1 MDTFSANDL
10 NPPQQQAVQHTD
22 GPLLILAGAGS
33 GKTRV
38 ITYRIT
44 HLMQRHGVSAAHILA
59 VTFTN
64 KAAAEMRQ
72 RLERLLGPV
81 AQAVWVST
89 FHAACVRI
97 LRREATA
104 ARLSPQF
111 VIYDTTDQ
119 LTQLRHCLKE
129 LHLDA
134 EVYTPQSIMR
144 RISTLKNDLMDADTF
159 VREAQD
165 FGLDEAVARV
175 YPLYQRYLQEQAALD
190 FDDLLMRTVQL
201 FRRHSD
207 ILERYQQRLRYIMVD
222 EYQDT
227 NMAQYHLLKLLAAR
241 HRNICVV
248 GDDDQSVYRFRG
260 ANVRNILNF
269 ERDYPDATVVK
280 LEQNYRSTST
290 ILEAAGA
297 VIERNAGRKAK
308 TLWTENERGTPIGY
322 FCAQNEVHEAEVICQ
337 NIAGLHQA
345 EGVPY
350 RDCAIFY
357 RINAQSRVLEDGLR
371 RAQIPYQIVGGLKFY
386 DRQEIKDM
394 LAYLRLLVNPHD
406 TISLRRIINVPR
418 RGIGQVTWTRLE
430 ALAAA
435 QGLHGLDMVP
445 AGLDTDVVGKSARQ
459 KLKAFYQLMQAMRH
473 DAPQM
478 GVADIAREVL
488 DRTGYIA
495 QLEAEQT
502 AEAEGR
508 LENLGELINAAVEF
522 DRRGEGEGL
531 QDFLTQTALMSD
543 QDTFDAASGAVVLMT
558 LHASKGLE
566 FPIVFMAGMENG
578 LFPHSRSFDEPA
590 EMEEERRLCYV
601 GITRAQSRLFLTG
614 AARRRIYGLE
624 QTPTPSIF
632 LADIPSSCVHDF
644 SPQPILTLARQ
655 PWDTTA
661 HFPPAEP
668 VAPRRP
674 SPLPRQ
680 APAVAVPYAVG
691 TQVQHQQFGRGV
703 VQQREGEGEGLKLT
717 VIFRDYGRKKLLAKH
732 APMQPLSP

>member
-1 MDTFSANDL
+1 MDTFSASEL
-10 NPPQQQAVQHTD
+10 NPPQQQAVQHTN

-44 HLMQRHGVSAAHILA
+44 HLMQRHGVLAEQILA

-72 RLERLLGPV
+72 RVERLLGPV
-81 AQAVWVST
+81 AQSLWIST
-89 FHAACVRI
+89 FHAACVRM

-104 ARLSPQF
+104 ARLSPHF
-111 VIYDTTDQ
+111 VIYDTMDQ
-119 LTQLRHCLKE
+119 LTQLRQCMKE
-129 LHLDA
+129 LHIDPEL
-134 EVYTPQSIMR
+134 YTPQSIMR
-144 RISTLKNDLMDADTF
+144 RISTLKNELMDADTF
-159 VREAQD
+159 VREARD

-175 YPLYQRYLQEQAALD
+175 YPLYQRHLQDQGAMD

-201 FRRHSD
+201 FRRHAD
-207 ILERYQQRLRYIMVD
+207 VLERYQNRLRYIMVD

-290 ILEAAGA
+290 IIEAAAA
-297 VIERNAGRKAK
+297 VIERNAGRTAK
-308 TLWTENERGTPIGY
+308 TLWTENERGMPIGY
-322 FCAQNEVHEAEVICQ
+322 FCAQDEVHEAEVICQ
-337 NIAGLHQA
+337 NIVGLHQS
-345 EGVPY
+345 EGISY

-357 RINAQSRVLEDGLR
+357 RTNAQSRVLEDGLR
-371 RAQIPYQIVGGLKFY
+371 RAQIPYQILGGLKFY

-406 TISLRRIINVPR
+406 TMSLRRIINVPR

-430 ALAAA
+430 TLAAER
-435 QGLHGLDMVP
+435 GLHGLDMLP
-445 AGLDTDVVGKSARQ
+445 AVLDTETVSKGARQ
-459 KLKAFYQLMQAMRH
+459 KLQAFYELMQAMRR

-478 GVADIAREVL
+478 GVGDIVREVL
-488 DRTGYIA
+488 DRTGYA
-495 QLEAEQT
+495 EQLEAEQT
-502 AEAEGR
+502 AEAEAR

-531 QDFLTQTALMSD
+531 QDFLTQTALVSD
-543 QDTFDAASGAVVLMT
+543 QDTFDASIGAVVLMT
-558 LHASKGLE
+558 LHSSKGLE

-614 AARRRIYGLE
+614 AARRRTYGLE
-624 QTPTPSIF
+624 QVHMPSLF
-632 LADIPSSCVHDF
+632 LGDIPSSCVHDF
-644 SPQPILTLARQ
+644 SPQPVLMLSRQ
-655 PWDTTA
+655 PWDATA
-661 HFPPAEP
+661 HFPPAEVASP
-668 VAPRRP
+668 PRSSQAPR
-674 SPLPRQ
+674 Q
-680 APAVAVPYAVG
+680 QQAVAAPYAVG

-703 VQQREGEGEGLKLT
+703 VQKREGEGERLKLT
-717 VIFRDYGRKKLLAKH
+717 VIFRDYGIKKLLAKH
-732 APMQPLSP
+732 APMQPL